1 MTKRL
6 IDSSTTSSEKQ
17 RKRPGS
23 SISEADVPVG
33 ELVTDEDDV
42 VRTKRELA
50 LDLVTRGR
58 PRRQIA
64 NQLNMTEAE
73 VFRIEEDYFASQEVL
88 SEPAQ
93 LAKQMERLGIVLD
106 KLWSLVVDNSYQLDA
121 KLVEQLLKT
130 IDLTSDLA
138 GLKKT
143 RMEAEVRVIQERQV
157 PVIINFIDRVQ
168 TQMEEHLTPLLT
180 ADGRR
185 MLESHRDEWL
195 SEATAASVGEL
206 RGETTVIEM

>member
-6 IDSSTTSSEKQ
+6 IDSSTTSSERQ

-33 ELVTDEDDV
+33 ELVTDEDDI

>member
-6 IDSSTTSSEKQ
+6 IDSSTTSSERQ

-23 SISEADVPVG
+23 SISEADIPVG
-33 ELVTDEDDV
+33 ELVTDEEDV

-106 KLWSLVVDNSYQLDA
+106 KLWSIVVDNSYQLDA

-157 PVIINFIDRVQ
+157 PIIINFIDRVQ
-168 TQMEEHLTPLLT
+168 TQMEGHLAPLLT
-180 ADGRR
+180 DDGRR
-185 MLESHRDEWL
+185 MLEAHRDEWL
-195 SEATAASVGEL
+195 SEATVASVGEL

>member
-6 IDSSTTSSEKQ
+6 IDSSTTSSERQ

-23 SISEADVPVG
+23 SISEADIPVG
-33 ELVTDEDDV
+33 ELVTDEEDV
-42 VRTKRELA
+42 VRAKRELA

-93 LAKQMERLGIVLD
+93 LAKQMERLGIILD
-106 KLWSLVVDNSYQLDA
+106 KLWSIVIDNSYQLDA
-121 KLVEQLLKT
+121 KLVEQLLRT
-130 IDLTSDLA
+130 IDMTSDLA

-143 RMEAEVRVIQERQV
+143 RMQAEVRVIQERQV
-157 PVIINFIDRVQ
+157 PVIVNFIDRVQ
-168 TQMEEHLTPLLT
+168 TQMEGHLAPLLT
-180 ADGRR
+180 EDGRR
-185 MLESHRDEWL
+185 MLEAHRDEWL
-195 SEATAASVGEL
+195 SEATAASAGEL

>member
-23 SISEADVPVG
+23 SISEADVPVS

-206 RGETTVIEM
+206 RGGTTVIEM